1 MCISK
6 YFRFFKRENRIEQL
20 ITEVKELRETVE
32 RISADFGPSIVVK
45 KESIQDTLTKEYL
58 KDMQQNNK

>member
-32 RISADFGPSIVVK
+32 RISADFSPS

-58 KDMQQNNK
+58 KDIQQNNK